1 MISASA
7 RQRFGWVHSHRY
19 GDLAGSVDG
28 GYGEE
33 PLGISYA
40 RWAKLREKWPYAQH
54 KRVGRLPSVPDHIVG
69 DAINLWAQGK
79 MTNRVFKC
87 QGTVFI
93 LRGNRLILEGTGAI
107 GSITV
112 ARVDRKKNV
121 LEIYGKYA
129 RWIRGGR
136 SFPND
141 WEKLQSRIK
150 RIAGRTVDPK
160 SDLEV
165 CPVYSLPPDARSK
178 LDHTANNHA
187 YDELLLRF
195 NNKMKRAKKHM
206 RFYLTAYSTMCE
218 EAKVYEQVQDVDLGI
233 VIRKEYILESFR
245 NKLG

>member
-7 RQRFGWVHSHRY
+7 IQRY
-19 GDLAGSVDG
+19 GHLAGSVDG
-28 GYGEE
+28 RYGEE

-40 RWAKLREKWPYAQH
+40 RWAKLCERWPNAQH

-69 DAINLWAQGK
+69 DAINLWTQGK
-79 MTNRVFKC
+79 MTNRVFKS

-93 LRGNRLILEGTGAI
+93 LRGNRLVLEAHQKR
-107 GSITV
+107 SITV

-129 RWIRGGR
+129 RWNWGGR

-165 CPVYSLPPDARSK
+165 CPVYNLPPDARSK